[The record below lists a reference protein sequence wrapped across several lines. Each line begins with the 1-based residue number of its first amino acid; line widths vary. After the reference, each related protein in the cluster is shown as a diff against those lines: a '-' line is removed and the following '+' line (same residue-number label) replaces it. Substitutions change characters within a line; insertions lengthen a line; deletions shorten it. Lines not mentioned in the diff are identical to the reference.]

1 MQARYMRD
9 AWGLWIVRVLV
20 GAIFLA
26 HGTVRVIGAIHD
38 PSLHV
43 FSSALAHRGWP
54 VAIFWAWVVLL
65 VEFLGGLCVLFG
77 VATRIA
83 ALAIGIE
90 MVVAAVTSNLP
101 RGFFWTRGGIEVPLV
116 YAVLCAVL
124 VLTAPRR
131 PRPARVG
138 GGGFR

>member
-1 MQARYMRD
+1 MQARYLRD
-9 AWGLWIVRVLV
+9 QWGLWIARVLV
-20 GAIFLA
+20 GAIFIV

-38 PSLHV
+38 PSLHA
-43 FSSALAHRGWP
+43 FSSSLAQHGWAP
-54 VAIFWAWVVLL
+54 AIVWAWLVTL
-65 VEFLGGLCVLFG
+65 VEFLGGVCLFFG

-83 ALAIGIE
+83 ALAIMIE
-90 MVVAAVTSNLP
+90 MVVAGVTSNLP

-131 PRPARVG
+131 PRPARAG
-138 GGGFR
+138 GSTFR

>member
-1 MQARYMRD
+1 M
-9 AWGLWIVRVLV
+9 V
-20 GAIFLA
+20 
-26 HGTVRVIGAIHD
+26 T
-38 PSLHV
+38 
-43 FSSALAHRGWP
+43 
-54 VAIFWAWVVLL
+54 L
-65 VEFLGGLCVLFG
+65 VEFLGGVCLFFG

-83 ALAIGIE
+83 AVLIMIE
-90 MVVAAVTSNLP
+90 MVVAGVTSNPP

-138 GGGFR
+138 GTAFR